1 MHLPGPSRSGSG
13 TQVVLRG
20 ADLVT
25 VRCGLVQQSQEGLTG
40 LEVPDSFQMPGN
52 YVGCWVGA
60 QLPEHLCIDWAFHK
74 KLVSLSGSI
83 PREQEVKV
91 IRLIKGNLQNWQ
103 C

>member
-1 MHLPGPSRSGSG
+1 M
-13 TQVVLRG
+13 
-20 ADLVT
+20 VT
-25 VRCGLVQQSQEGLTG
+25 VRCGLVQRSQEGLTG

-52 YVGCWVGA
+52 YVGCWMGV